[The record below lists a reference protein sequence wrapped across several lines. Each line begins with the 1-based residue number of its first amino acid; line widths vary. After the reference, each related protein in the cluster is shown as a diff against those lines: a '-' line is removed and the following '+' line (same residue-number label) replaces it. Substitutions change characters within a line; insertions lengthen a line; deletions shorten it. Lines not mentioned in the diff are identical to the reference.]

1 MYAQV
6 NRDKKKS
13 SRDQAHLMAAG
24 AGAYGHIGANGGA
37 GMGEYAEHADHWR
50 VMQVWSITQ
59 PFSVGFKKE

>member
-13 SRDQAHLMAAG
+13 SRDQAHLMAA

-50 VMQVWSITQ
+50 VMQVWSIIQ
-59 PFSVGFKKE
+59 F

>member
-1 MYAQV
+1 
-6 NRDKKKS
+6 
-13 SRDQAHLMAAG
+13 MAAG

-59 PFSVGFKKE
+59 FYFRWL